1 MKDNK
6 PKTEITELKTKKE
19 SPTKEYHK
27 LIQYVGDWNGEVGK
41 IKILGNIHRNIL
53 GVDKVGRLRPYH
65 DLAFFMLLAKQY
77 NLNPLKNEIYATYQK
92 TGDLEKLIPI
102 VSIHGLRALA
112 RRAKNPT
119 YAYTGKARIDYKDD
133 KIDSATVEVFGY
145 FGDPRSGIVKVGEYT
160 AYFEEFV
167 RYKKDGTP
175 NKMWTLM
182 PKVMLIKCA
191 EANALRMA
199 FNISGIYI
207 EEEINDGDS
216 SIIEDETIAE

>member
-1 MKDNK
+1 MEDK
-6 PKTEITELKTKKE
+6 PKTEITELKTKKG
-19 SPTKEYHK
+19 SVAKEYRN
-27 LIQYVGDWNGEVGK
+27 LVQYVGDWNGDVSK
-41 IKILGNIHRNIL
+41 TKVLGNIHKNIL
-53 GVDKVGRLRPYH
+53 GTDNLGRLRPYS

-92 TGDLEKLIPI
+92 TGNLEKLIPI

-119 YAYTGKARIDYKDD
+119 YAYTGKATIDYKDE

-145 FGDPRSGIVKVGEYT
+145 FGNTQSGIVKIGEYT

-167 RYKKDGTP
+167 KYKKDGTP

-199 FNISGIYI
+199 FDISGIYI
-207 EEEINDGDS
+207 EEEVNNGDS
-216 SIIEDETIAE
+216 SIIEDEAIAE